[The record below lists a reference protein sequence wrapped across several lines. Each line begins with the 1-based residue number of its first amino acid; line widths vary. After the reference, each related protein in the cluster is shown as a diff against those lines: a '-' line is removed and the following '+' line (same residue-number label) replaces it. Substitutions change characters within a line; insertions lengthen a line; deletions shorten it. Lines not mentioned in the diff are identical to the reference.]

1 MRIPVKI
8 YKSVL
13 ATLLSIFSLVFPV
26 LGFVLLMMF
35 ISSGDIFLIITGVI
49 IAIVLVGC
57 YILCQALAKAI
68 TERKITKKWIKEIR
82 EKGADT
88 DIASSVDFAVL
99 VYNTN
104 PHKLTLKYIEEHNP
118 FAADT
123 IRENIA
129 QQKELK
135 KQKKRKNREE

>member
-8 YKSVL
+8 YKSFL

-26 LGFVLLMMF
+26 LGLVLLLEF
-35 ISSGDIFLIITGVI
+35 IGTGEIFLIIIGVI
-49 IAIVLVGC
+49 IALFFVGC

-68 TERKITKKWIKEIR
+68 TERKMTKKWLKEIS

-104 PHKLTLKYIEEHNP
+104 PHKLTLEYIEKLNP
-118 FAADT
+118 LAAEM
-123 IRENIA
+123 IRNNLA
-129 QQKELK
+129 QKKELK